1 MVKQNKLHIA
11 LTFIMIVIL
20 CGCFYESIM
29 PLAPINADL
38 FDEDLLGVWLQT
50 DPIGSDQPLR
60 ITIFQF
66 RGPEYYLEVLSDTA
80 TSKGIQTVDRYN
92 GYLTMVEKSM
102 FMNVQELKPGAR
114 PYWLFRIKKIGNDTL
129 VVAGLLENIAPQF
142 ESSKKLYEFVKANL
156 SVDTAFTA
164 VGTFERISE

>member
-1 MVKQNKLHIA
+1 MPIA
-11 LTFIMIVIL
+11 SVLIILAVL
-20 CGCFYESIM
+20 CGCFYESAV
-29 PLAPINADL
+29 PLAPVKTGL
-38 FDEDLLGVWLQT
+38 FDEDLLGAWLQT
-50 DPIGSDQPLR
+50 DPVGTDLPLR

-80 TSKGIQTVDRYN
+80 TSKGLQKVDRYN
-92 GYLTMVEKSM
+92 GYLTMIEKSM
-102 FMNVQELKPGAR
+102 FMNVQEMKRGAR

-142 ESSKKLYEFVKANL
+142 ESSKELYEFVQKNL

-164 VGTFERISE
+164 VGTFARMDE